1 VPEEQEPLSDAF
13 WAVARA
19 LRHLSRDALAT
30 WDVAPSHARALGV
43 LARSGPVR
51 LGELSGHL
59 HIAARS
65 TTDVVDSLEQRG
77 LVRRRPDPGDR
88 RSMFVELTAEGERV
102 SAAIAASR
110 AAQGERLFG
119 RLGAEDR
126 AQLARLLGALR
137 DAADEATGGG
147 HQPGRDS
154 RA

>member
-1 VPEEQEPLSDAF
+1 MPDHPEPLSDAF

-19 LRHLSRDALAT
+19 LRHLSRDALAA

-65 TTDVVDSLEQRG
+65 TTDVVDSLEERG

-88 RSMFVELTAEGERV
+88 RSTFVELTAEGERV

-110 AAQGERLFG
+110 AAQGEKLFG
-119 RLGAEDR
+119 RLGPEDR
-126 AQLARLLGALR
+126 AELARLLDALR
-137 DAADEATGGG
+137 DPDDEAP
-147 HQPGRDS
+147 QPRHPDDS